1 MSMSLARHGG
11 SLRNRER
18 AQGVTRAGESI
29 DKSRSCTVH
38 YGRGKV
44 GIHMAHGIRAG
55 KMLTGGRR
63 GSARSFLAARR
74 GGGWRGGL
82 LLGARSQRPWRKGLR
97 RLERK
102 RREMKM
108 GCVGAASTR

>member
-1 MSMSLARHGG
+1 MSLTRHGG

-44 GIHMAHGIRAG
+44 GIRMAHGIRAG
-55 KMLTGGRR
+55 KMLTGGQR

-74 GGGWRGGL
+74 GGGGEVGCCWELDLDGHGERGSDGL
-82 LLGARSQRPWRKGLR
+82 NRSG
-97 RLERK
+97 ER
-102 RREMKM
+102 
-108 GCVGAASTR
+108 

>member
-74 GGGWRGGL
+74 GGGVARWAAAGSSISTAMAK
-82 LLGARSQRPWRKGLR
+82 GAQT
-97 RLERK
+97 
-102 RREMKM
+102 
-108 GCVGAASTR
+108 A